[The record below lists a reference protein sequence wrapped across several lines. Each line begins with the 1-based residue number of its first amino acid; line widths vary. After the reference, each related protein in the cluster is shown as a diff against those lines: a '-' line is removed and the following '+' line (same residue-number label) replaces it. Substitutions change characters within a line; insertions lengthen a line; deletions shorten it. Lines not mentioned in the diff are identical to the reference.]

1 MRVALGVAHA
11 AAVVDVLPPSFCR
24 PCYCQG
30 SWGCAGRIWSV
41 LAASG
46 VCCLQLRLYAA
57 VHRCCRLLPAAD
69 VAAAG
74 QDLIYSLGAAVAAAG
89 LLPLLRWG

>member
-1 MRVALGVAHA
+1 MLLLLLMCFLRRFVVPATFRAAGV
-11 AAVVDVLPPSFCR
+11 
-24 PCYCQG
+24 
-30 SWGCAGRIWSV
+30 V

-89 LLPLLRWG
+89 QLHCCAEERSAV